1 MNNVSLF
8 TKLNSLPAEL
18 RKEVEEFIQT
28 LLVKSQGSKKKTN
41 RQPGLAKGL
50 IEMKPGFD
58 DPLDDFKV
66 YME

>member
-1 MNNVSLF
+1 MNNVSLYS
-8 TKLNSLPAEL
+8 KLNSLPTEL
-18 RKEVEEFIQT
+18 RKEVEEFIQA
-28 LLVKSQGSKKKTN
+28 LIVKSKRNKKKTN

-58 DPLDDFKV
+58 DPLEDFKA